1 VSGDW
6 FRAAVSFVSTL
17 DLSGKS
23 PAYAHRR
30 DYKVRPPELTARFVF
45 KNVISKSF
53 PGRRRI
59 ELRLNFPRRR
69 ELRF

>member
-1 VSGDW
+1 
-6 FRAAVSFVSTL
+6 
-17 DLSGKS
+17 LSGKS